1 MDHELPSPA
10 SRTLVCESEEIESF
24 GFGPHPDRSRQGLM
38 PKRHEP
44 RLFRMEGQSK
54 PFESLGK
61 HLQYLLGI
69 LSILKA
75 DHGVIGVSDF
85 ERVATEADMP
95 PSLTPGSSTPHCP
108 E

>member
-1 MDHELPSPA
+1 
-10 SRTLVCESEEIESF
+10 
-24 GFGPHPDRSRQGLM
+24 M

-44 RLFRMEGQSK
+44 RLFRVEGQSK

-85 ERVATEADMP
+85 ERVATEAR
-95 PSLTPGSSTPHCP
+95 PHFP
-108 E
+108 LEPFIEHEVEVYVG